1 MSDVILP
8 PRLDRIW
15 AMKAGHTLAVLA
27 RQEDLVLSGSAVEEV
42 DALAAGALHHARKA
56 ALEHGH
62 KLVLRAPSERLV
74 KRLAAHDPGTA
85 TAPPSRPP
93 TPFLERLG
101 AWTWDVGRDI
111 SETWSFGVTMTLGVT
126 ALVMRRERSWP
137 GATWRQ
143 LYELGATALPVVA
156 LLTGLI
162 GFTLALLMGVQL
174 QMYGASIHLATLM
187 GVSFVREVG
196 PLLTAVI
203 LAGRSGSA
211 IAAELASMSVN
222 QEVDALR
229 TMRANEAA
237 FLMAPRLL
245 AMVIS
250 LPFLSLFA
258 SASGILAGMVVGVLQ
273 LDLAPAT
280 YFQVLVRAVNIKD
293 IIVTLVKSAVFAA
306 IIVFIACRTGLSTR
320 GGSDAVGRS
329 TTKTVVS
336 GIFWTVVADCLF
348 SLALYL

>member
-1 MSDVILP
+1 MNDVVLP
-8 PRLDRIW
+8 PHLDRAW
-15 AMKAGHTLAVLA
+15 ALDAGRNLSIRA
-27 RQEDLVLSGSAVEEV
+27 RQDDLVLSGSAVEDV
-42 DALAAGALHHARKA
+42 DALSAGALHHARKT

-62 KLVLRAPSERLV
+62 SLALRAPSEMLV
-74 KRLAAHDPGTA
+74 RRLAAHDPGTA
-85 TAPPSRPP
+85 AAPPSKPAIP
-93 TPFLERLG
+93 QLEQLG
-101 AWTWDVGRDI
+101 AWALGFTNDLRDAW
-111 SETWSFGVTMTLGVT
+111 TFGVAMALGLA
-126 ALVMRRERSWP
+126 ALVTGRERSWP

-143 LYELGATALPVVA
+143 LYELGATALPVVM

-162 GFTLALLMGVQL
+162 GFTLALLMGAQL

-222 QEVDALR
+222 QEVDALS
-229 TMRANEAA
+229 TMRANDAA
-237 FLMAPRLL
+237 FLVAPRLL

-250 LPFLSLFA
+250 LPFLSIFA
-258 SASGILAGMVVGVLQ
+258 SASGILAGMIVGVLQ

-280 YFQVLVRAVNIKD
+280 YFQILVNAVHIKDVLV
-293 IIVTLVKSAVFAA
+293 TLAKSAVFAA

-320 GGSDAVGRS
+320 GGSDAVGRA
-329 TTKTVVS
+329 TTHTVVS
-336 GIFWTVVADCLF
+336 GIFWTVVADCIF

>member
-1 MSDVILP
+1 MTEVALP

-15 AMKAGHTLAVLA
+15 ALDAGRALCIQAG
-27 RQEDLVLSGSAVEEV
+27 REDLVLAGSAVEEV
-42 DALAAGALHHARKA
+42 DALSAGALHHARKT

-62 KLVLRAPSERLV
+62 ALALRAPSDTLL
-74 KRLAAHDPGTA
+74 KRLAAHDPSTA
-85 TAPPSRPP
+85 AAAPSKPSVPL
-93 TPFLERLG
+93 LERLG
-101 AWTWDVGRDI
+101 AWAWDA
-111 SETWSFGVTMTLGVT
+111 WSDLSDAWTFGVTMALGVWS
-126 ALVMRRERSWP
+126 LVMGRERSWP

-143 LYELGATALPVVA
+143 LYELGATALGVVV

-162 GFTLALLMGVQL
+162 GFTLALLMGAQL
-174 QMYGASIHLATLM
+174 QMYGASVHLATLM

-211 IAAELASMSVN
+211 IAAELASMAVN

-237 FLMAPRLL
+237 FLVAPRLL
-245 AMVIS
+245 AMVVS

-258 SASGILAGMVVGVLQ
+258 SASGILAGLVVAVLQ
-273 LDLAPAT
+273 LDIAPAT
-280 YFQVLVRAVNIKD
+280 YFQMLVRAVAIKD
-293 IIVTLVKSAVFAA
+293 IVVTLAKSAVFAA

-320 GGSDAVGRS
+320 GGSDAVGRA
-329 TTKTVVS
+329 TTRTVVM
-336 GIFWTVVADCLF
+336 GIFWTVIADCLF